1 MKNAYLA
8 VDFGAGSGRVMAASI
23 HRDTLTLEEIHRF
36 PNHQVRMGNHIYW
49 DFPALFREMKQGLRM
64 AVHKGYR
71 IRSIGIDTW
80 GVAICWEIPYAT
92 ATRAPK
98 ACPKSFSHGKP
109 PKTHNRKPNWHDTT
123 PKPAYR

>member
-80 GVAICWEIPYAT
+80 GVD
-92 ATRAPK
+92 
-98 ACPKSFSHGKP
+98 FGLVD
-109 PKTHNRKPNWHDTT
+109 RKGHLLGNPVC
-123 PKPAYR
+123 YRDPRTEGLP